1 MEIYNET
8 GKTKTSSLSVTRP
21 IGALLVSMSQPFSA
35 LTNETI
41 TAVIERS
48 NGNNTEILPADYPL
62 KAFLAASTIGNPA
75 IYQLDGV
82 TSVLAE
88 LCEEGS
94 VNLLEGEAI
103 KVKLDGL
110 KAGVT
115 YALFGLEYP
124 RLANSVSKFDR
135 KIITQGEVQKRY
147 EVAEQEVMLI
157 ENLDSVIEM
166 NVAYSSGLI
175 CKYVPEEIRAIS
187 RDVDAVKLISD
198 GALAETV
205 KAASFDLPGLVSF
218 PLINEY
224 NRVVNID
231 IKKKTDAPVNIYLK
245 NNVLTY

>member
-21 IGALLVSMSQPFSA
+21 IGAFLVGMTQPFSA

-41 TAVIERS
+41 TAFIERA

-94 VNLLEGEAI
+94 VNLLDGETL

-110 KAGVT
+110 KSTVT
-115 YALFGLEYP
+115 YSIFGLEYP

-135 KIITQGEVQKRY
+135 KIITSGEAQRRF
-147 EVAEQEVMLI
+147 EISEQEVMLI
-157 ENLDSVIEM
+157 EGIDSVIEM

-175 CKYVPEEIRAIS
+175 CKYVPEEIKAIS

-198 GALAETV
+198 GVAVETV
-205 KAASFDLPGLVSF
+205 KSTSFDLPGLVSF

-224 NRVVNID
+224 NRVINID
-231 IKKKTDAPVNIYLK
+231 VKKKTDAAVTIYLK
-245 NNVLTY
+245 NNVQTY